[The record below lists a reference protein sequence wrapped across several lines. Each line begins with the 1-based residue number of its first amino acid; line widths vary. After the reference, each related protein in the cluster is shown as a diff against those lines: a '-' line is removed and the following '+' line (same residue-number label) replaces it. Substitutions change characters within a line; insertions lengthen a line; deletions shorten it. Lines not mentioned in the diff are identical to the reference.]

1 MTFSVSH
8 PVAEWPRPLAFVL
21 SGGGSYGASQ
31 VGMLRALEEAAI
43 VPDLVVGSSV
53 GALNG
58 AMIANDPRGAG
69 RRLTEAWEPIRRR
82 MLVGRGGAIR
92 TTLGVLRHLRHGP
105 GLCPPTGL
113 TSLIEN
119 WLTVDHFS
127 ALATPLAVVVTDAE
141 TGDPVTVNSGRLAPA
156 LLASAAIPGVFPPVE
171 IDDRL
176 FIDGGVSAN
185 VPIRQAIAAGA
196 KSVVVLNA
204 NPADLAGKRPTTV
217 AGSLLH
223 ASAIMLRSQRADAV
237 DDLAPKHPILN
248 LPQTTPSTLN
258 SFDFSHSA
266 ALIDSAHRRSTQML
280 DALSDSMPFE
290 TDSMP
295 PLRS

>member
-1 MTFSVSH
+1 
-8 PVAEWPRPLAFVL
+8 
-21 SGGGSYGASQ
+21 
-31 VGMLRALEEAAI
+31 MLRALEQAAI

-58 AMIANDPRGAG
+58 AMIADNPQGAG
-69 RRLTEAWEPIRRR
+69 ERLAEAWHPMRRR
-82 MLVGRGGAIR
+82 KLIGRGGAIR
-92 TTLGVLRHLRHGP
+92 TSLGVLRHLRHGP
-105 GLCPPTGL
+105 GLCPPIGL
-113 TSLIEN
+113 TSLIDD
-119 WLTVDHFS
+119 WLTADVFS
-127 ALATPLAVVVTDAE
+127 ALSIPLFVIVTDAE
-141 TGDPVTVNSGRLAPA
+141 TGDPVTLNSGRLAPA

-204 NPADLAGKRPTTV
+204 NPADLVGKAPTTI

-237 DDLAPKHPILN
+237 DDLAPNHAILN

-258 SFDFSHSA
+258 SFDFSHNT
-266 ALIDSAHRRSTQML
+266 ALIDSAYHRTTQLL
-280 DALSDSMPFE
+280 DALCGASNGA
-290 TDSMP
+290 TP
-295 PLRS
+295 PSRS